1 MNDINGNL
9 TKLYMVIRDRPSD
22 FVREVMKFP
31 YSKVVYQK
39 FKEDLKVGN
48 FKSDLDRA
56 VAYFLDLD
64 YT

>member
-1 MNDINGNL
+1 MSKQKVTLRIEEGE
-9 TKLYMVIRDRPSD
+9 V
-22 FVREVMKFP
+22 VMKFP